1 MNLGQLKQLRTTV
14 FMTGLLAS
22 AISISACQQQQEP
35 EPSLEDSINAE
46 ESVPMSAD
54 PADPSDTVV
63 ATDDASLNEVEDDT
77 IANVN
82 TDLAQITY
90 LCTPTLKVEATYK
103 DETNQV
109 VVGTD
114 MGTVTLTQTNEGTNP
129 EVFEVDTAMVQQ
141 ASCVQQARTKRISV
155 LTSVIRPKHWSQYI
169 LTLHKKSNVHVA
181 FFAPVLSS
189 LMNKLDKGRTRL
201 ISANARG
208 FVLQKPFLSYV

>member
-54 PADPSDTVV
+54 PADPNDTVV

-82 TDLAQITY
+82 TDLTQITY

-114 MGTVTLTQTNEGTNP
+114 MGTITLTQTNEGTNP
-129 EVFEVDTAMVQQ
+129 EVFEVDTAMDGGQGFTQWRV
-141 ASCVQQARTKRISV
+141 AHEERATGVMRTAGEDETDIS
-155 LTSVIRPKHWSQYI
+155 TYEC
-169 LTLHKKSNVHVA
+169 
-181 FFAPVLSS
+181 
-189 LMNKLDKGRTRL
+189 NKT
-201 ISANARG
+201 
-208 FVLQKPFLSYV
+208 